1 MIYFIIICV
10 VVIIIIIINFL
21 RINYFIRPQPIP
33 FRPFPIYHSSISELF
48 ESVCRLFKDFHCK
61 ISIEQEY
68 SLTSKLD
75 LNLRKKLAEFYT
87 WILAL
92 HDVEIWPFRNR
103 AEIP

>member
-10 VVIIIIIINFL
+10 VVIIIIIIINFL

-33 FRPFPIYHSSISELF
+33 SRPFSIYHSSISELF
-48 ESVCRLFKDFHCK
+48 DSVCRPFKDFHGK
-61 ISIEQEY
+61 NSIEQED
-68 SLTSKLD
+68 SLTSKPD
-75 LNLRKKLAEFYT
+75 LNLREKLAEFYT

-92 HDVEIWPFRNR
+92 HDVEWPFRNR